1 MIKLSGL
8 VTATAITVAGVGLVS
23 LPARAAERILIP
35 AGPLTVNLPVSEIEA
50 YVRTGQTGTEF
61 GQMISSLPPERAQQL
76 KRVMGTRLPF
86 GESSMKRML
95 NSPMSNSLLSQLADV
110 MKPPTNSSVSATEA
124 WRKALLRASNNSTG
138 GFTLLDVVRAYP
150 TQEVVFD
157 VEAAQTKVE
166 QFQALRARFPGL
178 GGGNNNGTGDS
189 NNNTPNN
196 NTPNTPNSTT
206 PNNSNPADTNTPN
219 NNNNTPNNNNS
230 NNNGGGN
237 GLGGLGLGNI
247 NNLSSLFSIAGEMQG
262 LLQVFR
268 PAQSGIGGGG
278 GGLSNIVP
286 GSMLNRRP
294 DIPQIIDSL
303 MNIRQVIGR

>member
-23 LPARAAERILIP
+23 LPAQAAERILIP

-86 GESSMKRML
+86 GESAMKRML
-95 NSPMSNSLLSQLADV
+95 RSPMSNNLLSQLADV

-124 WRKALLRASNNSTG
+124 WRKALLRASDNSTG

-166 QFQALRARFPGL
+166 QFQAMRSRFGGVLPGL

-189 NNNTPNN
+189 NNNNTPNN
-196 NTPNTPNSTT
+196 NTPNTPN
-206 PNNSNPADTNTPN
+206 NSNPADSNTPNNTTPN
-219 NNNNTPNNNNS
+219 NNNT

-268 PAQSGIGGGG
+268 PSQSGIGGGG
-278 GGLSNIVP
+278 SLSNIVP